1 MASQVPFMKRAS
13 HVAPSGGRASL
24 RGSVVG
30 TTLRRDLLQMQA
42 ALDKGMFEN
51 VCCLLCDTLYV
62 VNTFYKPSFDMKQ
75 Y

>member
-13 HVAPSGGRASL
+13 HVATPGGRASL

-42 ALDKGMFEN
+42 ALDKGMF
-51 VCCLLCDTLYV
+51 
-62 VNTFYKPSFDMKQ
+62 
-75 Y
+75 